1 MSYAPP
7 CTGINSIA
15 DNLNTIQTGNIIL
28 PEEIIKYILS
38 FAPDFRDNLK
48 NCHAELLKNKPI
60 YFWKLSTQTNPE
72 NVDDV
77 LNLFKDDFKRWEE
90 RFISGLGIRII
101 WLRALEVSRP
111 KTSNDYPSDTFRIVT
126 AYYGW
131 GREKDHPYRR
141 DNPRSTRGVNLKTG
155 YY

>member
-1 MSYAPP
+1 M
-7 CTGINSIA
+7 
-15 DNLNTIQTGNIIL
+15 
-28 PEEIIKYILS
+28 
-38 FAPDFRDNLK
+38 K

-60 YFWKLSTQTNPE
+60 YFWKLSKHTNPE

-90 RFISGLGIRII
+90 RYISGLGIRII
-101 WLRALEVSRP
+101 RLNALEVSRT
-111 KTSNDYPSDTFRIVT
+111 KTSNDYPKNVTVLDTYRTVT

-131 GREKDHPYRR
+131 GREKNHPYRR
-141 DNPRSTRGVNLKTG
+141 DNPRSQRGIWLKTG

>member
-1 MSYAPP
+1 M
-7 CTGINSIA
+7 
-15 DNLNTIQTGNIIL
+15 
-28 PEEIIKYILS
+28 
-38 FAPDFRDNLK
+38 K

-60 YFWKLSTQTNPE
+60 YFWKLSIHTNPE
-72 NVDDV
+72 NVDYV
-77 LNLFKDDFKRWEE
+77 LNLFKDNFKRWEE

-101 WLRALEVSRP
+101 RLYALEVSRT
-111 KTSNDYPSDTFRIVT
+111 KTSNDYPKTNLDTYRTVT